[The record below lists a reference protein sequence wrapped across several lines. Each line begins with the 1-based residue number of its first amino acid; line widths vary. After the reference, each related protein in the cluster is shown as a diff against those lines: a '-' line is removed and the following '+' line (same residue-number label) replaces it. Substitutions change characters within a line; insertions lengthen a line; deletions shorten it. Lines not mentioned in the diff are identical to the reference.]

1 MRLAVLN
8 LFNGNVDI
16 LDLSE
21 EATEKFNASFDSEL
35 FFFFLGYEYD
45 CIDFMDVKGIV
56 QEHKVVLDE
65 KGNPCVND

>member
-21 EATEKFNASFDSEL
+21 EAAEKFNASFDSEP
-35 FFFFLGYEYD
+35 FFRALGYEYD
-45 CIDFMDVKGIV
+45 CIDFMDVKGTV

-65 KGNPCVND
+65 KGNPCIND